1 MTGDRRSTRGL
12 LPLYVVVFTGF
23 LGYSLMITVFTPLML
38 EGDAGGLVSASAST
52 GQRTVVLGVLLALY
66 PLGQFLGS
74 PVLGAL
80 SDRLGRRPV
89 LLASLVATTL
99 MYGAIALALMSGSL
113 GLLLAAVFAA
123 GLGEANIALA
133 QGAVSDAA
141 PRSERSRLFGYV
153 YLSASLAYVVG
164 PLAGGQLAGW
174 FDFETPFW
182 VVMALMAAV
191 LLAVAITFKE
201 TARSADTSDRAGYLD
216 AFTSLARV
224 VTDGRLRPF
233 YLVNFTLYVALFGF
247 FRVYPMYLVDE
258 FGMDV
263 SEVSEYIAYVSVP
276 ILIANVWLVGALARR
291 YTPRTMVIGSAFA
304 TGVFMALIVVPSSKL
319 SLWFTLAPTALFV
332 AICLSACAAML
343 SFAAGEAEQGRAMGN
358 NQSLQA
364 AAEGLSGLAGGGL
377 AALVVKL
384 PVLVF
389 AGTSLLGGLLLTRVR
404 ERDAPPAPRRPAAAE
419 AR

>member
-23 LGYSLMITVFTPLML
+23 LGYSLMITVFTPLL
-38 EGDAGGLVSASAST
+38 LSGDAGGLLSASATT
-52 GQRTVVLGVLLALY
+52 GERTVVLGVLLALY
-66 PLGQFLGS
+66 PFGQFLGS

-89 LLASLVATTL
+89 LLASLAATTL
-99 MYGAIALALMSGSL
+99 MYGVIALALMAESL
-113 GLLLAAVFAA
+113 PLLLAAVFAA

-153 YLSASLAYVVG
+153 YLSASMAYVVG
-164 PLAGGQLAGW
+164 PLAGGKLAGW

-182 VVMALMAAV
+182 VVMAL
-191 LLAVAITFKE
+191 LAVVLVAVAATFRE
-201 TARSADTSDRAGYLD
+201 TASPADASARPGYLD

-233 YLVNFTLYVALFGF
+233 YLVNFTLYLALFGF
-247 FRVYPMYLVDE
+247 FRVYPMYLVDQ

-276 ILIANVWLVGALARR
+276 IVIANVWLVGALARR
-291 YTPRTMVIGSAFA
+291 YSPRTMVIGAA
-304 TGVFMALIVVPSSKL
+304 LAAGLFMALIVVPSSEL
-319 SLWFTLAPTALFV
+319 SLWFTLLPTALAV

-343 SFAAGEAEQGRAMGN
+343 SLAAGEAEQGRAMGN

-377 AALVVKL
+377 AALMVKL
-384 PVLVF
+384 PMLVF
-389 AGTSLLGGLLLTRVR
+389 AGTSIVGGLLLTRI
-404 ERDAPPAPRRPAAAE
+404 RPASETEAPAAE
-419 AR
+419 MLRAR